1 MKGRTRRPD
10 CVDLRITEGVVHI
23 LKHLDYRIGR
33 PRDSLRTAC
42 RESNRLKIAGLVA
55 TAKVAAIA
63 ALVAGSPA
71 QAQYPDGT
79 PLWAYPS
86 NPPGHELEPDD
97 GIPRRVPGS
106 DASYT
111 VTELRDRF
119 LAPDWH
125 PREYPPMPEVVR
137 QGREPDVSACGY
149 CHRASGTGGPENA
162 NIAGLPYAYIV
173 RQMQEYRSGARSTA
187 VPNRGPT
194 RLMIAGA
201 QAATDA
207 DIETAAAYFSSIEP
221 EPRIRVEESA
231 TAPQTYI
238 VNWFFAA
245 SPDGGTEPLGQRIV
259 EVPEDVE
266 QFEARDPHARFV
278 AYVPPGSISRGE
290 ALVKTG
296 GGRTVPCA
304 VCHGPDLEGTEEI
317 PRITGRSPTYMVRQL
332 FEFKAGV
339 RRGVQAFQM
348 VPTVANLSLD
358 DMIDLAAYL
367 ATLDP

>member
-1 MKGRTRRPD
+1 MKDSIKKLADGLLEAD
-10 CVDLRITEGVVHI
+10 CIKFGEFTLKSGLKSPFYIDLRRIITDPM
-23 LKHLDYRIGR
+23 LLQRIGEAYL
-33 PRDSLRTAC
+33 PLLK
-42 RESNRLKIAGLVA
+42 RL
-55 TAKVAAIA
+55 TF
-63 ALVAGSPA
+63 
-71 QAQYPDGT
+71 
-79 PLWAYPS
+79 
-86 NPPGHELEPDD
+86 
-97 GIPRRVPGS
+97 
-106 DASYT
+106 
-111 VTELRDRF
+111 DR
-119 LAPDWH
+119 
-125 PREYPPMPEVVR
+125 
-137 QGREPDVSACGY
+137 
-149 CHRASGTGGPENA
+149 
-162 NIAGLPYAYIV
+162 IAGLPYAYIV

-194 RLMIAGA
+194 RLMIAAA
-201 QAATDA
+201 QAVSDA
-207 DIETAAAYFSSIEP
+207 DIENAAAYFSSIEP
-221 EPRIRVEESA
+221 EPRIRVVESP
-231 TAPQTYI
+231 TVPQTFI

-304 VCHGPDLEGTEEI
+304 VCHGPNLEGTEEI
-317 PRITGRSPTYMVRQL
+317 PPITGRSPTYMVRQL

-339 RRGVQAFQM
+339 RRGAQAFQM